1 MTGRQN
7 IKMYKLRGFTLVEL
21 LVVITIFA
29 VLTALAM
36 PSFRRIIQ
44 SNAISSSVNTFSAD
58 LRYARSESI
67 RRGGGVV
74 MCRSDTP
81 EAASPACGSGSGP
94 GSNGWVSGWI
104 IFYDRDNT
112 GNRTS
117 ASTTADHPV
126 LRVQAALTSLDSI
139 VESGSSSSTK
149 FIFTA
154 TGRMKTVSSA
164 TSLQFGGG
172 SYAADLQRM
181 VCVSVGGRARIAGN
195 GNASC
200 GSGSI

>member
-1 MTGRQN
+1 MN
-7 IKMYKLRGFTLVEL
+7 KLRGFTLVEL
-21 LVVITIFA
+21 LVVISIVA
-29 VLTALAM
+29 VLTALAA
-36 PSFRRIIQ
+36 PSFKRTIQ
-44 SNAISSSVNTFSAD
+44 SSNISGSVNTFLAD

-94 GSNGWVSGWI
+94 GTNGWVSGWI

-112 GNRTS
+112 GTRTTT
-117 ASTTADHPV
+117 STMADHPV
-126 LRVQAALTSLDSI
+126 LRVQSALTSLDSAT
-139 VESGSSSSTK
+139 ETGGGGSSTK
-149 FIFTA
+149 FVFTA
-154 TGRMKTVSSA
+154 TGRMKSVSSA

-172 SYAADLQRM
+172 SYTADLQRM

-195 GNASC
+195 GNTSC
-200 GSGSI
+200 GSSSI